1 MFTLPVV
8 TEKVAE
14 LAPCATVIDVG
25 TLAAKEF
32 ELESV
37 TTVPPKGAVPVR
49 LTVPVLV
56 LPLTIVAGLTEMLL
70 SAGGGGLTV
79 SPAVML
85 TLAKEAVKVT
95 EVEVVTLPVVTE
107 NVADVEP
114 CGTATEAGTAAAVE
128 FELESDTS
136 TPPEPAA
143 EVRVTVPVPGWLLT
157 IVVGLTEMPLSAGG
171 GGLTVNPAVML
182 TLA

>member
-1 MFTLPVV
+1 MFTLPVI

-37 TTVPPKGAVPVR
+37 TTVPPRGAVPVR

-56 LPLTIVAGLTEMLL
+56 LPLTIFAGLTEMLL

-95 EVEVVTLPVVTE
+95 EVEVVTLPVVPE

-114 CGTATEAGTAAAVE
+114 CGTVTDAGTAATLE
-128 FELESDTS
+128 FELESDTT

-143 EVRVTVPVPGWLLT
+143 EVRVTVPVPEWLLT
-157 IVVGLTEMPLSAGG
+157 TVPGLTETLLSAAGDG
-171 GGLTVNPAVML
+171 STISPKVSLAPA
-182 TLA
+182 